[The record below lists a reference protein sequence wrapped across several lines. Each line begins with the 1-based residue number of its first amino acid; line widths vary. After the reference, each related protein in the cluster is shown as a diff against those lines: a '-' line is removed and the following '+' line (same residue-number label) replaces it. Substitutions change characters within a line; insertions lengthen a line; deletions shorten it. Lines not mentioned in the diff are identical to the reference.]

1 VVDAVFVSLESADLI
16 FVVDAAHL
24 RRDRA
29 IKKRRG
35 NFNECRGGG
44 IEVNNETVF
53 VPIGIKPESGSLI
66 KVIDA
71 QKVLVRTSGG
81 GIWIK
86 DRCKHAIDILPAKLK
101 AVLIRPKPDD
111 DGHVFVVNADG
122 LGLSDRM
129 ARWRRPR
136 EVLHRIVGVRHENVP
151 IVEDS
156 GAVAEIA
163 NDDIVVIN
171 AEQLIE
177 GGIARIVELEK
188 IAGIVERGI
197 CHRGQ
202 RDD

>member
-1 VVDAVFVSLESADLI
+1 VLLALGRSFSILTSKEVNFPPSGPKKPWSMPFLSAQNPQILSLMPLTCVATAPLKSDGGTSMN
-16 FVVDAAHL
+16 V
-24 RRDRA
+24 
-29 IKKRRG
+29 
-35 NFNECRGGG
+35 GGG

-81 GIWIK
+81 GTWIK

-136 EVLHRIVGVRHENVP
+136 EVLHPIVGVRHENTH
-151 IVEDS
+151 
-156 GAVAEIA
+156 
-163 NDDIVVIN
+163 
-171 AEQLIE
+171 
-177 GGIARIVELEK
+177 
-188 IAGIVERGI
+188 
-197 CHRGQ
+197 C
-202 RDD
+202 